1 MPPRIIHNDAKCA
14 LLEDV
19 STCYVYLIQNNS
31 LIANLEIPLND
42 FCPKACWRSSKQT
55 LALGYST
62 PSNFIAMFR
71 KIYGEAE
78 THWAGDSSTS
88 WQKHHKNNREVIANL
103 ALDTPYQTVL
113 NKLSTPNFTELLKQD
128 DGVYQVLFY
137 ATHSIH
143 SDSKTTK
150 DECTPLVFKNDK
162 LIGVGD
168 TIYKSLSNS

>member
-1 MPPRIIHNDAKCA
+1 MKKRNDKTRDITMKKA
-14 LLEDV
+14 LLIAALTAPFLTGCVIAV
-19 STCYVYLIQNNS
+19 S
-31 LIANLEIPLND
+31 D
-42 FCPKACWRSSKQT
+42 
-55 LALGYST
+55 
-62 PSNFIAMFR
+62 
-71 KIYGEAE
+71 GEAE

-88 WQKHHKNNREVIANL
+88 WQKHHKSNREIIANL